1 MPQSH
6 PAQAGVGLW
15 LLAIASLA
23 ACSGGRGVNAAPGPE
38 TLAAR
43 PLPARPLGEQSPQL
57 LAAWRRT
64 DAEWADW
71 TDPSAK
77 HVRFIAV
84 PGRAHGGVRL
94 EVIDWGAMDRP

>member
-6 PAQAGVGLW
+6 PAQAAVGLL
-15 LLAIASLA
+15 LLAITSLA
-23 ACSGGRGVNAAPGPE
+23 ACSGGRAAVVAAEPE
-38 TLAAR
+38 TPGTR

-84 PGRAHGGVRL
+84 PGHANGGIRL
-94 EVIDWGAMDRP
+94 EVIDWEG